1 LPRYLYPD
9 FGLSGGQRMGGEDG
23 PRAALMRRFEAC
35 FQDSPQRPLAPARS
49 VATSMVA
56 SQEPQKR
63 RAGRDALSLPE
74 ALQNELA
81 QGLDEARRCI
91 ADINVLRHHSDIEIE
106 KSLASLQGGRQTQS
120 TGGLGLV
127 LQVLFVATLSCTL
140 HYEMS

>member
-1 LPRYLYPD
+1 
-9 FGLSGGQRMGGEDG
+9 
-23 PRAALMRRFEAC
+23 
-35 FQDSPQRPLAPARS
+35 
-49 VATSMVA
+49 MVA